1 MNIVI
6 QLLHIL
12 GAIGLVTLILLQ
24 TSKGGLGS
32 AFGGGEVYRT
42 RRGAER
48 VVFTGTIILAFLF
61 LVTSIVT
68 LILRP

>member
-1 MNIVI
+1 MNMFV

-12 GAIGLVTLILLQ
+12 VAIGLITLVLLQ

-48 VVFTGTIILAFLF
+48 VVFGATIVLSFLF

-68 LILRP
+68 LFLRP

>member
-1 MNIVI
+1 MNISI
-6 QLLHIL
+6 QILHVL
-12 GAIGLVTLILLQ
+12 VAIGLITLVLLQ

-48 VVFTGTIILAFLF
+48 VVFGATIVLSLLF
-61 LVTSIVT
+61 LITSIVT
-68 LILRP
+68 LFLRP

>member
-1 MNIVI
+1 MTIAI

-12 GAIGLVTLILLQ
+12 VAIALITLVLLQ

-48 VVFTGTIILAFLF
+48 VVFSATIVLSLLF
-61 LVTSIVT
+61 LGTSIVT
-68 LILRP
+68 LVLRP